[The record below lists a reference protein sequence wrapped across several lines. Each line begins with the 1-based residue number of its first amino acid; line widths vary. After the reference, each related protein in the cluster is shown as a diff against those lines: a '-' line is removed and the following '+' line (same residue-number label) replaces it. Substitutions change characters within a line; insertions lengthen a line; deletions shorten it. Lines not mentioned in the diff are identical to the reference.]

1 MISGVKFYG
10 TREKIA
16 YTYKELI
23 VPTYEALL
31 ELGGSATN
39 NEICAQVIK
48 AMNFPDD
55 VVDEPHLGN
64 INQTELEY
72 QLAWARTYLKTFGVI
87 VNSGRSVWAIAPDY
101 TAKVELNTKE
111 IVAYTVNR
119 NIQRRLNATVTTE
132 MRDSE
137 PNDADPSNDYE
148 EYPDEIKPWR
158 QKLSEILRNMD
169 PYGFERLTQRL
180 LRECGF
186 SQVEVTKKSGDGGI
200 DGTGK
205 LKINGIFSFNVAFQ
219 CKRYKGA
226 VSAGDIRDFRGSLT
240 TDIEKGVL
248 ITTGTFTKAA
258 KEEASNP
265 GKQQIDLIDGEEFI
279 NKIAEYG
286 IGVKE
291 VKTYEVDEKI
301 LRRYST
307 WRVECFRMLD
317 SFCLSGMREVY

>member
-1 MISGVKFYG
+1 MA
-10 TREKIA
+10 REKRIA

-31 ELGGSATN
+31 ELGGSGTN
-39 NEICAQVIK
+39 DEICAQVIK
-48 AMNFPDD
+48 AMNLPDD

-72 QLAWARTYLKTFGVI
+72 QLAWARTYLKNFGVI

-119 NIQRRLNATVTTE
+119 NIQRRLNAAVTTE
-132 MRDSE
+132 IQDSE

-158 QKLSEILRNMD
+158 QKLSEILQNMD

-291 VKTYEVDEKI
+291 VKTYEVDEKFFEKI
-301 LRRYST
+301 
-307 WRVECFRMLD
+307 
-317 SFCLSGMREVY
+317 